1 MYEPDKNFLLGTGLA
16 YSKMKQTHHIYTPD
30 RYLGA
35 GITHASLLQSITS
48 CTKNKIMIA
57 IKVSNDQPN
66 THTYCIIKGYKH
78 WKNKIP
84 ED

>member
-1 MYEPDKNFLLGTGLA
+1 MCELDKKNLLDTGLA

-57 IKVSNDQPN
+57 IKVSNVQPN